1 MNLKKII
8 AAFLSFSLMC
18 SAIQATEH
26 MFRTLPAA
34 AETQQ
39 AVAAGEFFNPCN
51 KQDDKEVPYDG
62 SRWIQPVSW
71 NTPTVDPRDYEG
83 GIMLFFDKIGLEPD
97 YAKGKTQRVYFSIVG
112 TTVPVNHIKLHIFYD
127 TRLKIKPNGNGEPVT
142 AGNAVNGFSTG
153 SKLIEEGQIAYY
165 ATSNESVLLPNAS
178 LFTIDFIVPEN
189 AEPGE
194 IYPIGISYVD
204 DGIVADC
211 FINSPFDN
219 GGILQMTYVFR
230 KGIYNGYIRIIGE
243 KQTTTTTTAPV
254 ILPDFLGDVDLDET
268 ITADDAQMALMAYLN
283 QLAGNPPIISE
294 MQKNLADVDRSGTV
308 NADDAQNILIY
319 AIKTLAG
326 LNPVWSE
333 IIQK

>member
-1 MNLKKII
+1 
-8 AAFLSFSLMC
+8 
-18 SAIQATEH
+18 
-26 MFRTLPAA
+26 
-34 AETQQ
+34 
-39 AVAAGEFFNPCN
+39 
-51 KQDDKEVPYDG
+51 
-62 SRWIQPVSW
+62 
-71 NTPTVDPRDYEG
+71 
-83 GIMLFFDKIGLEPD
+83 
-97 YAKGKTQRVYFSIVG
+97 
-112 TTVPVNHIKLHIFYD
+112 VPVNHIKFHIFYD
-127 TRLKIKPNGNGEPVT
+127 TRLKINLNEKGEPVN
-142 AGNAVNGFSTG
+142 AGKAVNGFSTG
-153 SKLIEEGQIAYY
+153 SAIVEEGQIAYY

-189 AEPGE
+189 AEPGD

-211 FINSPFDN
+211 FINSPYDDD
-219 GGILQMTYVFR
+219 GKLQMTYVFC
-230 KGIYNGYIRIIGE
+230 KGIYNGYIRMKGE

-254 ILPDFLGDVDLDET
+254 IPPEFLGDVDLDET

-294 MQKNLADVDRSGTV
+294 MQKDLADVDRSGTV
-308 NADDAQNILIY
+308 TADDAQYILIY